1 MLIQHKEEYR
11 GLEPHRLEDK
21 VYELAFTYQK
31 FSRSC
36 CQSLVAAFHR
46 MFEIDDI
53 VVKVATSCTS
63 GHASQCIGNCGGL
76 TGGTLVLDYFFGRP
90 VENLSCTR
98 VIRNN
103 LEMLDKAQKASYL
116 LYQNFK
122 NEYGSILC
130 PHIQARLCGRP
141 YYLWDPHE
149 SSEFQ
154 KVGGYSRISA
164 DVIGTV
170 ARWVLNIL
178 MKNSGS
184 SFYFL
189 TEGR

>member
-1 MLIQHKEEYR
+1 MVIQPKQEYR
-11 GLEPHRLEDK
+11 DLEPHRLEDK

-36 CQSLVAAFHR
+36 SQSLVAAFHR
-46 MFEIDDI
+46 IFEIDD
-53 VVKVATSCTS
+53 VVVRVATTCTS
-63 GHASQCIGNCGGL
+63 GQTSQCIGTCGGL
-76 TGGTLVLDYFFGRP
+76 IGGTLVLDYFFGRP

-98 VIRNN
+98 VIRKN
-103 LEMLDKAQKASYL
+103 LEMLDESQRAGYL
-116 LYQNFK
+116 LYQRFK

-130 PHIQARLCGRP
+130 PHIQDRLCGRP
-141 YYLWDPHE
+141 YYLWDPRE

-154 KVGGYSRISA
+154 KVEGYSRISA
-164 DVIGTV
+164 DVIGTA

-178 MKNSGS
+178 MKNSS
-184 SFYFL
+184 PNSYFL